1 MTDIAIVAA
10 VRTPVGSFRGAFA
23 PLSAVDLGA
32 AVVRGLLERC
42 QLPAAAVDELIFG
55 QVLTAGC
62 GQNPARQTALR
73 AGLPVDTPAVTVN
86 LVCGSGLKAVQQ
98 AVQAIRCGDAGIVIA
113 GGQESMSNAPYLM
126 HGARDGLRFGHA
138 SLQDSMIQDGLWD
151 AFNDYH
157 MGITAENL
165 ADAFDI
171 SRERQDAFAAS
182 SQRKAAA
189 AIAAGRFREEIV
201 PVSVPQGKKPP
212 RVVTDD
218 EQPRPETSEQQLAQ
232 LRPAFRPADG
242 SVTAGNASS
251 LNDGAAAVLLMR
263 VDKARELGLP
273 VLARIVSSAVAGV
286 DPSVMGIGPVSAC
299 RQALQRA
306 GWTLDEVD
314 LIEANEAFAVQALAV
329 GQLLE
334 WDSEKVNVNGG
345 AIALGHPIGASGCR
359 ILVSLVHE
367 MQRRGASKGLATLC
381 GHTVRL
387 YDTDPQRLAEVPAVA
402 SAILCELEASGQQD
416 PADRDAVLARLT
428 PTPTLNAL
436 ADATLLIEA
445 IPERLALKHALY
457 AELETLIA
465 DEAIIASNTSGLPP
479 DRLAQ
484 GMRLPE
490 RLLIAHFWH
499 PPHLIP
505 LVEVVPGSATLP
517 HLARQVS
524 DFCAACA
531 LEAVVLNR
539 AAPGFVGNRL
549 QFALLREAL
558 HIVHSGIASPE
569 VVDQVMRASLGRRYA
584 MVGPLEAADMTGLA
598 TVQDICQHLLPELAS
613 GTEMMS
619 LVAEKVARG
628 DTGARSG
635 QGFYRWDEARHQRIQ
650 SRREHQ
656 LRFALKP

>member
-189 AIAAGRFREEIV
+189 AIAAGRFREE
-201 PVSVPQGKKPP
+201 
-212 RVVTDD
+212 
-218 EQPRPETSEQQLAQ
+218 QQLAQ

-381 GHTVRL
+381 VGG
-387 YDTDPQRLAEVPAVA
+387 
-402 SAILCELEASGQQD
+402 GQ
-416 PADRDAVLARLT
+416 
-428 PTPTLNAL
+428 
-436 ADATLLIEA
+436 
-445 IPERLALKHALY
+445 
-457 AELETLIA
+457 
-465 DEAIIASNTSGLPP
+465 
-479 DRLAQ
+479 
-484 GMRLPE
+484 
-490 RLLIAHFWH
+490 
-499 PPHLIP
+499 
-505 LVEVVPGSATLP
+505 
-517 HLARQVS
+517 
-524 DFCAACA
+524 
-531 LEAVVLNR
+531 
-539 AAPGFVGNRL
+539 
-549 QFALLREAL
+549 
-558 HIVHSGIASPE
+558 GIA
-569 VVDQVMRASLGRRYA
+569 
-584 MVGPLEAADMTGLA
+584 MTL
-598 TVQDICQHLLPELAS
+598 
-613 GTEMMS
+613 
-619 LVAEKVARG
+619 
-628 DTGARSG
+628 
-635 QGFYRWDEARHQRIQ
+635 QR
-650 SRREHQ
+650 
-656 LRFALKP
+656 